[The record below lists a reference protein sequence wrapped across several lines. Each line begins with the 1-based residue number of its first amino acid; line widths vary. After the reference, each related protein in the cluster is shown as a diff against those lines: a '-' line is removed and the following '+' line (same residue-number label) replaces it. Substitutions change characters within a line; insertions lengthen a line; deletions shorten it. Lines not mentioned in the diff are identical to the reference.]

1 MTQLKHQVKILS
13 KNWLAHNAIQL
24 QVEKPEGF
32 KFEPGQGVEMTID
45 APGFHDDFAP
55 FTIANLAED
64 PFLEFIIKVY
74 PKHKGMTLALSQL
87 EAGATL
93 FIGEPWDAFPYHGP
107 GVFIAGGAGITAFLA
122 KIRSLHAE
130 GKMGNDHQLIW
141 ANQKY
146 RDIFLDEE
154 LQSYFGEKNI
164 HHILSK
170 ARTLEYTFGYIN
182 QGFLKHTIQSWERN
196 FYVCGPGTF
205 SDDVKALL
213 ENLNVPSGNI
223 FVAY

>member
-1 MTQLKHQVKILS
+1 MTQLKHQVKIIS

-24 QVEKPEGF
+24 KVEKPEGF
-32 KFEPGQGVEMTID
+32 TFEPGQGVEMTID

-64 PFLEFIIKVY
+64 PLLEFIIKVY
-74 PKHKGMTLALSQL
+74 PKHKGMTLALSKL
-87 EAGATL
+87 GEGNTL
-93 FIGEPWDAFPYHGP
+93 FIGPPWDAFPYHGP

-122 KIRSLHAE
+122 KIRNLKAE
-130 GKMGNDHQLIW
+130 GQIPDDHQLIW
-141 ANQKY
+141 ANQKH
-146 RDIFLDEE
+146 RDIFLNEE
-154 LQSYFGEKNI
+154 LRSCFGHKNTN
-164 HHILSK
+164 HILSK

-182 QGFLKHTIQSWERN
+182 QGFLKHTIQKWERN

-205 SDDVKALL
+205 SDDVKTLL
-213 ENLNVPSGNI
+213 ESLNVPSEQI